1 MLNFG
6 ALYLVKELIKL
17 GTYRSTILQRKLDG
31 EKFKERLHVGSS
43 SIIKS
48 ISLANMSQEHRES
61 LNTSIG
67 FPYMDQTNV
76 FSELNEETG
85 PICKQYISS
94 RNTCLGQ
101 VFVEM
106 HSAMT

>member
-31 EKFKERLHVGSS
+31 ESIKERWHVGSS

-48 ISLANMSQEHRES
+48 ISLANMSQEHRAS

-67 FPYMDQTNV
+67 FSYMVQTNV

-85 PICKQYISS
+85 PICKQYTIS
-94 RNTCLGQ
+94 RNTGIDR
-101 VFVEM
+101 VFCRD
-106 HSAMT
+106 A